1 MIPAPT
7 PEQIA
12 LLERLDDVV
21 KKRHAAP
28 PSEKARIHEEL
39 SEVLT
44 ALVVSVLV
52 KPKGIEA
59 RADSPRPR
67 RHRSA
72 GPPSFLSDGFL
83 SDGRPSPYS
92 LHAVSRGLLI
102 GYFYFLRRDPSFDSR
117 PLETPIRADAS
128 SGEVAQLQKP
138 VNG

>member
-67 RHRSA
+67 RHDLR
-72 GPPSFLSDGFL
+72 
-83 SDGRPSPYS
+83 GRPRFFPMGFFPMGGPRRTRCTPSAAGSS
-92 LHAVSRGLLI
+92 LATFISCAVTHLSIADRWKRQSEPTRNPGK
-102 GYFYFLRRDPSFDSR
+102 LRSFKS
-117 PLETPIRADAS
+117 L
-128 SGEVAQLQKP
+128 
-138 VNG
+138 